1 MICLPPGS
9 AKSTY
14 ASKLAPAWFLAQAP
28 YTQIIGASH
37 TIKLA
42 EDMSRAVHNFIRGNE
57 QILGYSLTTE
67 NASLWTTSTG
77 CRYLAAGVGS
87 AIAGYRASLAI
98 LDDPVASREK
108 ADSTVERDKA
118 WNWYLADLRTRL
130 KPDAKIIVIMTRWHE
145 DDLGGRLL
153 ETDGGRWRVLKVPAV
168 AIENDPL
175 GRKRGDWLWDG
186 EDAYEYGR
194 ELRNV
199 YEEYVRSGAL
209 RDWYALY
216 QQEPRPMDGSIFKV
230 GQLKVIPAAKAG
242 GKRVRAWDLAA
253 TEKTGTRNPDWTT
266 GVRLA
271 KHDDG
276 SFVVEDVVRL
286 QGGPDDV
293 EAAILQTARLDGRSV
308 EIGLPQDPGQAGK
321 TQVLYLTRKLAGFAV
336 KASPESGDKA
346 TRAAPAASQVNVGNV
361 SLVEDKGW
369 NAHFIEELRAFPSGA
384 KDDQVDGF
392 SRAFS
397 MLIAPPDPARRQ
409 WFKLR
414 KL

>member
-1 MICLPPGS
+1 MER
-9 AKSTY
+9 
-14 ASKLAPAWFLAQAP
+14 AQ
-28 YTQIIGASH
+28 
-37 TIKLA
+37 KV
-42 EDMSRAVHNFIRGNE
+42 SRDVLNCIRGNE
-57 QILGYSLTTE
+57 QVLEYTLLNE
-67 NASLWTTSTG
+67 NAVQWMTSNG
-77 CRYLAAGVGS
+77 GEYRAAGVGS
-87 AIAGYRASLAI
+87 AIQGYRADIALI
-98 LDDPVASREK
+98 DDPVSGRAD
-108 ADSTVERDKA
+108 ADSPVEREKA
-118 WNWYLADLRTRL
+118 WNWYVVDLISRA
-130 KPDAKIIVIMTRWHE
+130 KPNAKVILIMTRWHE
-145 DDLGGRLL
+145 DDIGGRLL
-153 ETDGGRWRVLKVPAV
+153 ENPDEWRVLKVPAV
-168 AIENDPL
+168 ANSENDPL
-175 GRKRGDWLWDG
+175 GREIGEYLWDS
-186 EDAYEYGR
+186 EDEYGYGQD
-194 ELRNV
+194 LRGKHAFH
-199 YEEYVRSGAL
+199 VRNGAL

-230 GQLKVIPAAKAG
+230 GQLKIIPAAKAG